1 MTLALAWIRT
11 LPGAEELVMASDSR
25 LRFGCAWDSCPKIF
39 TLPRSDSAICFAGD
53 TMFAYPIMEQ
63 VRYGI
68 GMFEKSR
75 SRAMDLGSVR
85 GHLLRVMDRMLLE
98 IRDLPQGA
106 REPPPPDTRFIFAGY
121 SWLTNQF
128 RMWILHY
135 DEARDRFAFATPR
148 TLHRNRICLAGDH
161 VAHAKT
167 QILTLLRQRGKESG
181 SGFDMEPL
189 EVLREICRDPAFP
202 EIGGAPQVVKI
213 YRHMNC
219 MPYAVFWPNRKSQ
232 TITFMGRPLLRYE
245 MTSYMVIDPDS
256 LETFVFKDVVGEA
269 ANRSVAVKIAEGVAA
284 GMHIG
289 DALVAVQAERPQ

>member
-1 MTLALAWIRT
+1 
-11 LPGAEELVMASDSR
+11 
-25 LRFGCAWDSCPKIF
+25 
-39 TLPRSDSAICFAGD
+39 
-53 TMFAYPIMEQ
+53 
-63 VRYGI
+63 
-68 GMFEKSR
+68 
-75 SRAMDLGSVR
+75 
-85 GHLLRVMDRMLLE
+85 
-98 IRDLPQGA
+98 
-106 REPPPPDTRFIFAGY
+106 
-121 SWLTNQF
+121 
-128 RMWILHY
+128 
-135 DEARDRFAFATPR
+135 
-148 TLHRNRICLAGDH
+148 
-161 VAHAKT
+161 
-167 QILTLLRQRGKESG
+167 
-181 SGFDMEPL
+181 MEPL